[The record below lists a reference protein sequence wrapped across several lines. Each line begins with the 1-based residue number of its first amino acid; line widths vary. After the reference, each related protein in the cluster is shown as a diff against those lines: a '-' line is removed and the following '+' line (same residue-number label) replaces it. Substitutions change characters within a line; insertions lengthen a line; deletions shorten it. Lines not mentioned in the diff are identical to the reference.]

1 MALLLALD
9 SPEVLGNIKS
19 VFFCDLSNSTFSLS
33 IADCLAAMLKTGSRF
48 KFLCDTKELPS
59 SAVANEVAEAVDS
72 SLSTATY
79 ERSQCHDLGWQGDDD
94 VVVVWF
100 TVNYYWHIIIIAT
113 TQLLFIIMSRPLS
126 ILLLNNN
133 TKRMDG
139 NKPLRL
145 EMGEIEQNRVCVPN
159 FFSFYLLNYFI
170 IAYPWWRTYP
180 EYI

>member
-72 SLSTATY
+72 SLSTATN
-79 ERSQCHDLGWQGDDD
+79 ERSQCDDLGWQGDDD
-94 VVVVWF
+94 RRGSSVASI
-100 TVNYYWHIIIIAT
+100 VNYYWHIIIIAT

-126 ILLLNNN
+126 ILLLLLNNN

-145 EMGEIEQNRVCVPN
+145 EMGEI
-159 FFSFYLLNYFI
+159 
-170 IAYPWWRTYP
+170 
-180 EYI
+180 